1 MIQFNLHNV
10 IMYNTRGSISIK
22 FGIIISSLLLA
33 SCGLLDSDPNH
44 DLNDDNGKPG
54 LPDNS
59 VLLATTDGRGSGIW
73 TFDPGTL
80 EVQDTL
86 LNRFIWSINY
96 ASDYR
101 TLYTAW
107 RDRNSNIRKAYAIDV
122 ETREIVRKQEIWSP
136 IVKLDRTGTR
146 LISMGIGIQMLD
158 AHTFEILH
166 EGHTDI
172 FNPTAKI
179 AASPVKD
186 EFYALINED
195 LRSGLS
201 GLMIFDAQT
210 FSVKSI
216 IPLTDDE
223 NRRRGMQGSYI
234 DVSPDGR
241 YVYATASNWESYGSF
256 HVIDLQKEEQ
266 IFEAQC
272 GGFSWLGV
280 SPDGRYVYISDPA
293 GAPFTLVGL
302 SYEFV
307 PTNQILRYDVE
318 RRDMEVFVD
327 GAEELGLSG
336 PNLITSSIAVA
347 PDSRSMFIRILSAG
361 ETDEGISPSIIHVD
375 TRTRELLNVYRL
387 TPDPDGFV
395 RSYLHQLKIG
405 FKPD

>member
-1 MIQFNLHNV
+1 MSKI
-10 IMYNTRGSISIK
+10 TK
-22 FGIIISSLLLA
+22 FGIIVSSLLLA

-44 DLNDDNGKPG
+44 DPIDDNGKPG
-54 LPDNS
+54 LPDNL
-59 VLLATTDGRGSGIW
+59 VLLATTFGHGEGIW

-86 LNRFIWSINY
+86 FTGFTWSINY

-101 TLYTAW
+101 TVYTAW
-107 RDRNSNIRKAYAIDV
+107 RDPSSNMNKANAIDV
-122 ETREIVRKQEIWSP
+122 ETKEKVKTQELWNP

-146 LISMGIGIQMLD
+146 LISMLAGIQMLD

-172 FNPTAKI
+172 YNLTVKI

-195 LRSGLS
+195 FRSGLS

-223 NRRRGMQGSYI
+223 NRHRNMHGYYI

-241 YVYATASNWESYGSF
+241 YVYATVFNWGGRYGSF

-280 SPDGRYVYISDPA
+280 SPDGQYVYISDPA
-293 GAPFTLVGL
+293 GTPFSLIGL
-302 SYEFV
+302 SHEFE

-318 RRDMEVFVD
+318 RREMEVFAN
-327 GAEELGLSG
+327 GAEDLSLSG

-347 PDSRSMFIRILSAG
+347 PDSRSMFIRVLSGG
-361 ETDEGISPSIIHVD
+361 ETEEGISPSIIHVD
-375 TRTRELLNVYRL
+375 TRTRELLNVYSSS
-387 TPDPDGFV
+387 PDPDGYV
-395 RSYLHQLKIG
+395 RPSLHYLKIG